1 MVANIEMRAD
11 IGGDYNVGMVCFHLM
26 DIFMG
31 GWLRVWRRRG
41 EHYHNECLGQTY
53 RWGGSARRDQI

>member
-26 DIFMG
+26 DLFSIY
-31 GWLRVWRRRG
+31 GWLVTG
-41 EHYHNECLGQTY
+41 V
-53 RWGGSARRDQI
+53 A